1 MLLES
6 KYKRNWTIFQ
16 KEFLF
21 YIKVGREGRDL
32 GFKDYVETFTATIF
46 PKASR
51 GANGSKNRKWGMKS
65 ANIFIFT
72 N

>member
-6 KYKRNWTIFQ
+6 KYKRNLIISQ

-21 YIKVGREGRDL
+21 CIKVGREGQDL

-46 PKASR
+46 HKASR
-51 GANGSKNRKWGMKS
+51 GANGS
-65 ANIFIFT
+65 
-72 N
+72 